1 MEFYISERNGNT
13 TPIEQY
19 LHRLEETIT
28 VLQATIV
35 QLEYQMKTEQQEQ
48 SKETEEAPKSDYDKL
63 KEEIIEEVNLIISD
77 LLWHSPN
84 LFSALAPEKSNLTGG
99 NTGSV
104 IVGWLDG
111 KVLVEH
117 FVSGVISWPIT
128 LMIMLYHE
136 L

>member
-19 LHRLEETIT
+19 LHKLEETIT

-35 QLEYQMKTEQQEQ
+35 QLEYQMKTQQQEQ

-77 LLWHSPN
+77 LL
-84 LFSALAPEKSNLTGG
+84 
-99 NTGSV
+99 
-104 IVGWLDG
+104 
-111 KVLVEH
+111 
-117 FVSGVISWPIT
+117 
-128 LMIMLYHE
+128 
-136 L
+136 

>member
-35 QLEYQMKTEQQEQ
+35 QLEYQLKTQEQ

-77 LLWHSPN
+77 LL
-84 LFSALAPEKSNLTGG
+84 
-99 NTGSV
+99 
-104 IVGWLDG
+104 
-111 KVLVEH
+111 
-117 FVSGVISWPIT
+117 
-128 LMIMLYHE
+128 
-136 L
+136 